1 MARPRK
7 NTVEVP
13 GAENSSAPAAIT
25 TTETTTTPAAAL
37 AETPAAA
44 AVLTTTAPAAPTADT
59 TAPAFDMATAGAAD
73 ILEHF
78 RGYGFADPLGH
89 QLDTC
94 LPFLQLL
101 ERATAEPEPDSTS
114 SVQTPAQAAPVA
126 TSAVISAEPIRT
138 STTGP
143 VLTEHGWL
151 IR

>member
-25 TTETTTTPAAAL
+25 TTETTTTPAAAV

-44 AVLTTTAPAAPTADT
+44 AVLTTTAAPAADT
-59 TAPAFDMATAGAAD
+59 MAPAFDMATAGAAD

-101 ERATAEPEPDSTS
+101 ERATAQPEPDTTSTPI
-114 SVQTPAQAAPVA
+114 TPAQAAPVA
-126 TSAVISAEPIRT
+126 TSPAISAEPIRT

>member
-13 GAENSSAPAAIT
+13 GAENTSATASIT
-25 TTETTTTPAAAL
+25 TTETTATPAAAV

-44 AVLTTTAPAAPTADT
+44 AVLTTTAPAADT
-59 TAPAFDMATAGAAD
+59 TPAAFDVTTAGAAE

-89 QLDTC
+89 QLETC

-101 ERATAEPEPDSTS
+101 ERATAKPEPQTTTS
-114 SVQTPAQAAPVA
+114 AETPAQAAPAA
-126 TSAVISAEPIRT
+126 TSAVISAPAT
-138 STTGP
+138 QTLTTGP